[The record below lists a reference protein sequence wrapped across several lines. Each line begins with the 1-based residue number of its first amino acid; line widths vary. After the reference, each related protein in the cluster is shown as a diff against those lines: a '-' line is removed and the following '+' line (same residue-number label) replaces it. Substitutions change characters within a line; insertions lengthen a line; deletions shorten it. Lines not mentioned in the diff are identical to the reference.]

1 MKDSRKIKLNSW
13 NSTRKRINP
22 SKVKNSYQQLNIMNA
37 QKDMY
42 IVHVN
47 NFVKS
52 ILINL
57 EKYYMPMDIPDYKL
71 EQFVFTI
78 KKNNENAEKKLNL
91 KH

>member
-1 MKDSRKIKLNSW
+1 
-13 NSTRKRINP
+13 
-22 SKVKNSYQQLNIMNA
+22 MNA

-78 KKNNENAEKKLNL
+78 KKMQRKL
-91 KH
+91 KI

>member
-1 MKDSRKIKLNSW
+1 
-13 NSTRKRINP
+13 
-22 SKVKNSYQQLNIMNA
+22 MNA

>member
-1 MKDSRKIKLNSW
+1 
-13 NSTRKRINP
+13 
-22 SKVKNSYQQLNIMNA
+22 MNA

-78 KKNNENAEKKLNL
+78 KKMQKKIKFLNI
-91 KH
+91 KVQ